1 MSVGGAHCE
10 VADLFVQQARVRI
23 RHPNP
28 NSHNGTHLEIRSH
41 SHLQASATEQSYSE
55 PVATTLH
62 QIHVPS
68 FEHAHEYGHLA
79 VSELHLAA

>member
-10 VADLFVQQARVRI
+10 VADLSVQQARVRI
-23 RHPNP
+23 RSPNP
-28 NSHNGTHLEIRSH
+28 NFHNGTHLEIWSH
-41 SHLQASATEQSYSE
+41 SHPQASATEQSYSE
-55 PVATTLH
+55 PVATPLH
-62 QIHVPS
+62 SIHVPS